1 MAGVQDVPKK
11 VVSLMSGPTDLKT
24 AHAPN
29 AQARHGHD
37 GDQMCDHDHDQPCL
51 SAEPDATALI
61 SARRL
66 TLTRQGRDLLQHVDL
81 DLWPSEIVTL
91 IGPNG
96 AGKTTLVKALL
107 GLEGIDHG
115 KILKR
120 PNLVIGY
127 VPQKFARDP
136 ALPLSVAQFLSLGLT
151 PSASSEKI
159 LATLDEVGASH
170 VLKNQLYQ
178 ISGGELQR
186 ILLARALLREPQ
198 ILILDEPAQ
207 GVDLA
212 GEVELYDLISSLSER
227 YQMSVL
233 LVSHDLHTVMA
244 RSNRVICLNRHV
256 CCSGVPD
263 TVSKHPEYERLFGAV
278 AAKSIAIYRHDHDHH
293 HDLSGT
299 PTPGP
304 ADANKDEV

>member
-1 MAGVQDVPKK
+1 
-11 VVSLMSGPTDLKT
+11 MSDPTDLKT
-24 AHAPN
+24 AYAPN
-29 AQARHGHD
+29 AQAGHD
-37 GDQMCDHDHDQPCL
+37 HDCDHDCGHDHDQPRL
-51 SAEPDATALI
+51 SAAPDTSALI

-66 TLTRQGRDLLQHVDL
+66 TVTRQGRDLLQYVDL
-81 DLWPSEIVTL
+81 DLWPGEIVTL

-107 GLEGIDHG
+107 GLEDFEQGTVF
-115 KILKR
+115 KR
-120 PNLVIGY
+120 PNLVTGY
-127 VPQKFARDP
+127 VPQKFALDP
-136 ALPLSVAQFLSLGLT
+136 ALPLSVEQFLCLGLT
-151 PSASSEKI
+151 PSASRDKI
-159 LATLDEVGASH
+159 SATLDEVGTSH
-170 VLKNQLYQ
+170 VLTNQLYQ

-186 ILLARALLREPQ
+186 VLLARALLRVPQ

-263 TVSKHPEYERLFGAV
+263 QVSKHPEYERLFGAA
-278 AAKSIAIYRHDHDHH
+278 AAKSIAIYRHHHDHH
-293 HDLSGT
+293 HDLSGS

-304 ADANKDEV
+304 AGMGEADANKDEV